1 MDFKDIS
8 DFSSENYLIGDNGT
22 VVYLESTDDVFIF
35 KKWFGHLLSKIEFK
49 SVSGEK
55 ANGGCRNVI
64 KRIKEINDSSLPFYG
79 VVDRDALLNNIE
91 THEALWWETDDH
103 TFINAFPFGD
113 RVFILHRWELE
124 NYLLH
129 PDVIAHR
136 IKNKTMG
143 TVDYQAE
150 ELAEKILDK
159 EDDLLAI
166 TVLSTLG
173 YGQSSVRFL
182 QEKSDQDLWNEVNK
196 ITKGNPEKR
205 DRHKNNIVQFIENTQ
220 APLERWDKL
229 SRMLDGKRT
238 MIRIDGIL
246 SNKTICLEQERGD
259 LADGIANLGLIDSYL
274 KNWLESLVRII

>member
-1 MDFKDIS
+1 
-8 DFSSENYLIGDNGT
+8 
-22 VVYLESTDDVFIF
+22 V
-35 KKWFGHLLSKIEFK
+35 
-49 SVSGEK
+49 
-55 ANGGCRNVI
+55 
-64 KRIKEINDSSLPFYG
+64 
-79 VVDRDALLNNIE
+79 
-91 THEALWWETDDH
+91 
-103 TFINAFPFGD
+103 
-113 RVFILHRWELE
+113 
-124 NYLLH
+124 
-129 PDVIAHR
+129 HR

-259 LADGIANLGLIDSYL
+259 LADGIANLGLIDFYL
-274 KNWLESLVRII
+274 KNWLESLVKII